1 MPPTVDPTS
10 GIPIMGQDQSNQVV
24 NSSPSPQNLSQG
36 QPVQYQQTPQQLH
49 QKNLI
54 NSVNSYSSLHST
66 EPQMMNTVHGTQMVY
81 PHMQKS
87 KIAVLLF
94 GILLGALGVHNFYLG
109 FTSRGVA
116 QLLISVLTLGILAF
130 IPAIWA
136 LVEVIVI
143 FTDDN
148 AIDANGI
155 PLKN

>member
-1 MPPTVDPTS
+1 
-10 GIPIMGQDQSNQVV
+10 
-24 NSSPSPQNLSQG
+24 
-36 QPVQYQQTPQQLH
+36 
-49 QKNLI
+49 
-54 NSVNSYSSLHST
+54 
-66 EPQMMNTVHGTQMVY
+66 MMNTVHGTQMVY